1 MGKTVIT
8 YGTFDCF
15 HYGHYNLL
23 KRAAALGDRLIV
35 GVSSDKMCRE
45 KGKVPF
51 FDEAYRS
58 QIVSDLVFVD
68 QVILEESMGQKVEDA
83 RRFGANCFV
92 LGSDYR
98 DIFPKMKEYAEL
110 LALGCE
116 VVFLERTPDISSSQI
131 KRKLAEENE
140 LKKR

>member
-51 FDEAYRS
+51 FDEKYRS

-68 QVILEESMGQKVEDA
+68 QVILEESMEQKSKTRGDSVPIA
-83 RRFGANCFV
+83 LFWAAIIGT
-92 LGSDYR
+92 S
-98 DIFPKMKEYAEL
+98 FP
-110 LALGCE
+110 
-116 VVFLERTPDISSSQI
+116 R
-131 KRKLAEENE
+131 
-140 LKKR
+140 

>member
-35 GVSSDKMCRE
+35 GVSSDKMCCE

-51 FDEAYRS
+51 FDESYRS

-68 QVILEESMGQKVEDA
+68 
-83 RRFGANCFV
+83 
-92 LGSDYR
+92 
-98 DIFPKMKEYAEL
+98 
-110 LALGCE
+110 
-116 VVFLERTPDISSSQI
+116 
-131 KRKLAEENE
+131 
-140 LKKR
+140 